1 MYLDYHVADDA
12 YDGQMAGYSAEY
24 HHHCSIMIK

>member
-12 YDGQMAGYSAEY
+12 CDGQMAGYS
-24 HHHCSIMIK
+24 CKGPNIIIIVQ